1 MNNQFKSLQA
11 ENNALKA
18 KDATQDTQLQEL
30 RAEIAALKASMTKQ
44 YNYSYRQ
51 APPYVLQCNTQ
62 GGALYVKYFCET

>member
-30 RAEIAALKASMTKQ
+30 RAENAALKASMTK
-44 YNYSYRQ
+44 
-51 APPYVLQCNTQ
+51 
-62 GGALYVKYFCET
+62 